1 MHLGRELRRASVN
14 MIRLP
19 FLDLTEGFTE
29 ESSILKQIYGT
40 VRNKRQSLV
49 FHLGSLPEWNDLV

>member
-1 MHLGRELRRASVN
+1 